1 MHARQTAGAAAG
13 FTLLETLIA
22 TGISGLIIAAFLTS
36 TFVLQRSFRATE
48 AYSAAK
54 RDQMRLTDYLA
65 LDLRR
70 ALTVQ
75 TATTGSTLLSV
86 TIPDYYNADGTPRD
100 PITNRLVAQYGDPAK
115 PVTVTYFKQ
124 GASVFRSENSGKA
137 TEIANNVD
145 DFQITVE
152 DLNKV
157 IKTRISFLP
166 SFRNAAGT
174 AAREATT
181 LHNTIWLRNKRGN

>member
-1 MHARQTAGAAAG
+1 MIDARKSACAAG

-22 TGISGLIIAAFLTS
+22 TGFAGVIIGAFLTS
-36 TFVLQRSFRATE
+36 TLVLQRSFRATE
-48 AYSAAK
+48 AYSASK

-86 TIPDYYNADGTPRD
+86 TIPDYYMPDGTPRD
-100 PITNRLVAQYGDPAK
+100 PSMNRLVAEYGDPSK

-124 GASVFRSENSGKA
+124 GASIYRRENSGKA
-137 TEIANNVD
+137 TEIASNVE

-152 DLNKV
+152 DLKKV
-157 IKTRISFLP
+157 IRTRVSFVP
-166 SFRNAAGT
+166 SFRKAAGT
-174 AAREATT
+174 AARESTV
-181 LHNTIWLRNKRGN
+181 LHNTIWLRNKRRN